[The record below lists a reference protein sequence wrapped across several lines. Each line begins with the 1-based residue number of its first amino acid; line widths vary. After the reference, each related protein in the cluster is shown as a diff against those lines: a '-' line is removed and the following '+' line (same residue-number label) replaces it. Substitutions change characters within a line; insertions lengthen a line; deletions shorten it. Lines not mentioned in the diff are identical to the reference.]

1 MMLLKKPSF
10 KMPKALQRSGA
21 KSRVLSDAELDQLA
35 VELDAIRAE
44 VMADLGEKDAKYIRK
59 IVSSVRYSAMAG
71 RGLLFLG
78 WFPPAWL
85 AGTALLGIAKIIE
98 NMELGHN
105 VMHGQYDWM
114 NDPSL
119 NGKTYEWDTVGTS
132 ANWCKTHNFK
142 HHTYTNIK
150 GMDDDIGYGLLRIFP
165 EQRWSPFYLGQ
176 PLYALLLAI
185 MFQWGVGIQDLEI
198 GKYLQ
203 GKMNKEEFNAR
214 WQPVKQKIIK
224 QLFKDYVFFPAI
236 AGPAALPVFL
246 GNLAANGI
254 RNLWTFSIIF
264 CGHFTEDAE
273 IFPKSVLDNESRG
286 HWYYRQIR
294 GSSNL
299 TGSKLMHLLSGNLS
313 HQIEHHLFPDL
324 PAHRYAA
331 IAPKVQEI
339 CQRYGIHYNTGR
351 FSKQFGQVIGRIFR
365 HSLPS
370 KPNMAQAISVN

>member
-1 MMLLKKPSF
+1 MLLKKPKF
-10 KMPKALQRSGA
+10 KLPQGQKNRSLT
-21 KSRVLSDAELDQLA
+21 SAELDILA
-35 VELDAIRAE
+35 AELDALRAQTL
-44 VMADLGEKDAKYIRK
+44 ADLGEEDAKYIRK
-59 IVSSVRYSAMAG
+59 IVASVRYTAMAG

-78 WFPPAWL
+78 WLPPAWL
-85 AGTALLGIAKIIE
+85 AGTTLLGVAKILE

-114 NDPSL
+114 NDPAL
-119 NGKTYEWDTVGTS
+119 QGKSYEWDNVGTS
-132 ANWCKTHNFK
+132 DNWRKTHNFK

-165 EQRWSPFYLGQ
+165 EQRWRPFYLGQ
-176 PLYALLLAI
+176 PLYALTLA
-185 MFQWGVGIQDLEI
+185 MLFQWGVGIQDLEI

-203 GKMNKEEFNAR
+203 GKMSKQEFKAR
-214 WQPVKQKIIK
+214 WQPTKQKILK

-236 AGPAALPVFL
+236 AGPSAIPVFL
-246 GNLAANGI
+246 GNLAANGM

-273 IFPKSVLDNESRG
+273 IFPKSVVDHESRG

-299 TGSKLMHLLSGNLS
+299 TGGKLLHLLSGNLS
-313 HQIEHHLFPDL
+313 HQIEHHLFPDI
-324 PAHRYAA
+324 PAHRYAEL
-331 IAPKVQEI
+331 APKVQAI
-339 CQRYGIHYNTGR
+339 CERYGIHYNTGSFR
-351 FSKQFGQVIGRIFR
+351 KQFGQVLGRIFR

-370 KPNMAQAISVN
+370 QPKMAQVVKVV

>member
-1 MMLLKKPSF
+1 MLLKKPKF
-10 KMPKALQRSGA
+10 KLPKGQQSRS
-21 KSRVLSDAELDQLA
+21 LNTAELDMLA
-35 VELDAIRAE
+35 VELDALRQHTL
-44 VMADLGEKDAKYIRK
+44 ADLGEDDAKYIRK
-59 IVSSVRYSAMAG
+59 IVSSVRYTAMAG

-85 AGTALLGIAKIIE
+85 AGTSLLGIAKILE

-114 NDPSL
+114 NDSAL
-119 NGKTYEWDTVGTS
+119 QGKSYEWDNVGTS
-132 ANWCKTHNFK
+132 DNWRKTHNFK
-142 HHTYTNIK
+142 HHTYTNVK

-165 EQRWSPFYLGQ
+165 EQRWRPFYLGQ
-176 PLYALLLAI
+176 PLYALTLALL
-185 MFQWGVGIQDLEI
+185 FQWGVGIQDLEI

-203 GKMNKEEFNAR
+203 GKMSKQEFQQR
-214 WQPVKQKIIK
+214 WQPTKQKIIK

-273 IFPKSVLDNESRG
+273 IFPKSVVDNESRG

-299 TGSKLMHLLSGNLS
+299 TGGKLLHLLSGNLS
-313 HQIEHHLFPDL
+313 HQIEHHLFPDI
-324 PAHRYAA
+324 PAHRYAEL
-331 IAPKVQEI
+331 APKVQAI
-339 CQRYGIHYNTGR
+339 CTRYGIHYNTGSFR
-351 FSKQFGQVIGRIFR
+351 KQFGQVLGRIFR

-370 KPNMAQAISVN
+370 QPTMARVVKAL